1 MAAVGLYFRWT
12 ARHQQGGR
20 LEMEGVE
27 LGRRTRRHHISLAPW
42 SAEVEPCGWIC
53 VWFLE
58 AEYIRRLSG
67 EKEGEMRLTTQ
78 VRWVNG
84 GKPNEIPRLTMPPNG
99 TVLQQYC
106 SYYISGSLVFFFF
119 NFFYWQCWAFV
130 SVHGLQ
136 GLGLSDCGGRAEL
149 LHGTWNLQG
158 PGVKLCVPCI
168 DREILIHWPTREVLA
183 VFT

>member
-106 SYYISGSLVFFFF
+106 SYYISGSLVFFFLT
-119 NFFYWQCWAFV
+119 FFIGSAGPLFLCMGSRASGSVIVVDGLSCSMARGIFRDQGSNFV
-130 SVHGLQ
+130 SLALTGRF
-136 GLGLSDCGGRAEL
+136 LS
-149 LHGTWNLQG
+149 TG
-158 PGVKLCVPCI
+158 PPGKS
-168 DREILIHWPTREVLA
+168 
-183 VFT
+183 